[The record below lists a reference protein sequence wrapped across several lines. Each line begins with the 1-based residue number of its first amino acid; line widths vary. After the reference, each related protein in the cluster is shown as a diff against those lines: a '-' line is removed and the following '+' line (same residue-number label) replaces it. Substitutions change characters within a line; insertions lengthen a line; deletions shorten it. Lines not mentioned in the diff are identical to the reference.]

1 MVATMA
7 MSEDADRRIRQLVD
21 ARMQALAE
29 GRAQDAARLLRQARA
44 EAPGNPL
51 VMSEMAREL
60 LEVGNAAGAIELL
73 EAATTKSPAEPS
85 LWLTKAAALHK
96 LNRFDEEMAALDRTL
111 ALNPRELWAL
121 LQKGALLEA
130 RGDARGA
137 AQSFRNALRSVPP
150 GVKLPAPMIPMLQR
164 AQQAADANNR
174 ALEQFLEA
182 RLEAVRQQHARE
194 HLDRADQCLATLLQK
209 QLAYRS
215 MPSFLYFP
223 RIPAI
228 EFHDRCAFPWLDDLE
243 AATADIRREAES
255 VLAEGPG
262 MLEPYVSHPGGNPND
277 PWKHLNNSRRWG
289 VFYLWRESVPL
300 QQNIARCPRTARA
313 LESWPAW
320 DIPGS
325 GPTAMFS
332 VLEPRTRIPPHC
344 GVSNARL
351 VVHLPL
357 IVPERCG
364 FRVGA
369 QRREWHPG
377 KAFIFDDTIEH
388 EAWNDSDSERIVFIV
403 DIWNPNLSSAERDY
417 VRTITSGI
425 GEYYG
430 PGTTMRET

>member
-1 MVATMA
+1 
-7 MSEDADRRIRQLVD
+7 MSDDADRRIRQLVD

-29 GRAQDAARLLRQARA
+29 GKLQDAARLLHQART
-44 EAPGNPL
+44 EAPANPL
-51 VMSEMAREL
+51 VMNEMAREL
-60 LEVGNAAGAIELL
+60 LEVGHAERAIELL
-73 EAATTKSPAEPS
+73 EAATKSGPTEAS
-85 LWLTKAAALHK
+85 IWLTKAAALHQ

-121 LQKGALLEA
+121 LQKGVLQEA
-130 RGDARGA
+130 KGDARGA
-137 AQSFRNALRSVPP
+137 AQSFRNALRAVPP
-150 GVKLPAPMIPMLQR
+150 GVKLPAPMLPMLRR
-164 AQQAADANNR
+164 AQQAAEANNR

-182 RLEAVRQQHARE
+182 RLAAVRKEHAGAD
-194 HLDRADQCLATLLQK
+194 LGRADQCMATLLQK
-209 QLAYRS
+209 EPIYRS

-228 EFHDRCAFPWLDDLE
+228 EFHDRDAFPWLDELE
-243 AATADIRREAES
+243 AATDDIRREAES
-255 VLAEGPG
+255 VLAEGPQ
-262 MLEPYVSHPGGNPND
+262 MLDPYISHPGGNPND

-289 VFYLWRESVPL
+289 VFYLWRESVPMP
-300 QQNIARCPRTARA
+300 QNIARCPRTVEA
-313 LESWPAW
+313 LASWSPW

-351 VVHLPL
+351 VIHLPL

-377 KAFIFDDTIEH
+377 KAFLFDDTIEH
-388 EAWNDSDSERIVFIV
+388 EAWNDSDSGRVVFII
-403 DIWNPNLSSAERDY
+403 DIWNPSLSLAERDH
-417 VRTITSGI
+417 VRAMTSGI

>member
-1 MVATMA
+1 
-7 MSEDADRRIRQLVD
+7 MSEDADRRIRQLID
-21 ARMQALAE
+21 ARMHALAE
-29 GRAQDAARLLRQARA
+29 NKVDDAARLLRQARA

-51 VMSEMAREL
+51 VMNEMAREL
-60 LEVGNAAGAIELL
+60 LQIGNAEGALQLL
-73 EAATTKSPAEPS
+73 EAATKSDPLEAS
-85 LWLTKAAALHK
+85 IWLSKAAALHQ

-111 ALNPRELWAL
+111 VLNPRELWAL
-121 LQKGALLEA
+121 LQKGVLQEA
-130 RGDARGA
+130 KGDARGA

-150 GVKLPAPMIPMLQR
+150 GVKVPAPMLPLLRR
-164 AQQAADANNR
+164 AQQAAEANNR

-182 RLEAVRQQHARE
+182 RLDAVRAQHAQAD
-194 HLDRADQCLATLLQK
+194 LDRADQCLATLLQK
-209 QLAYRS
+209 EPVYRS

-228 EFHDRCAFPWLDDLE
+228 EFHDRGAFHWLDDLE
-243 AATADIRREAES
+243 AATDDIRREAES
-255 VLAEGPG
+255 VLAAGPG
-262 MLEPYVSHPGGNPND
+262 MLDPYISHPSGNPHD
-277 PWKHLNNSRRWG
+277 PWKLLNNSRRWG
-289 VFYLWRESVPL
+289 VFYLWNESVPIE
-300 QQNIARCPRTARA
+300 QNIARCPRTAQA
-313 LESWPAW
+313 LASWPPW

-332 VLEPRTRIPPHC
+332 VLQPRTRIPPHC
-344 GVSNARL
+344 GVNNSRL

-369 QRREWHPG
+369 QRREWNPG
-377 KAFIFDDTIEH
+377 KAFVFDDTIEH
-388 EAWNDSDSERIVFIV
+388 EAWNDSDSERIVFIIDV
-403 DIWNPNLSSAERDY
+403 WNPNLTSAERDH